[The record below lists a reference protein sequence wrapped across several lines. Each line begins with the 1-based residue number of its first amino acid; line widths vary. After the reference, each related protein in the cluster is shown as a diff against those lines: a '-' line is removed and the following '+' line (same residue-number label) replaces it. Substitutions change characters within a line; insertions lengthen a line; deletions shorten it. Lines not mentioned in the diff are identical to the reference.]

1 MRVIRGA
8 VSAALLMLCLS
19 GCSATTALSA
29 ATGLIG
35 SKPDLSAQVGQE
47 NTKQGIGLNT
57 KLDDSSATKVS
68 DSTVGAL
75 DSSKSKAAKAQNI
88 STGSITADRI
98 EVKNTDSLAMIGA
111 FLAGLIPM
119 LLVELFLILKR
130 KGASKDDTT
139 S

>member
-1 MRVIRGA
+1 MRAIRGA

-57 KLDDSSATKVS
+57 KLDDSSDTKVS

-75 DSSKSKAAKAQNI
+75 DSSKGKAAKAQNI